1 MLSRKSGPPVPPRP
15 KPSAVAL
22 ATKNREN
29 SPPLQSIQ
37 HGRTVIYKSPSMILN
52 NNNDDSSKSI
62 SYDLKKS
69 KTDIN
74 INISNDNENSH
85 SDDIKKKSPVP
96 RPRLNNNNN
105 NNNRNSIENTTKI
118 DESNDVKEGLAE
130 QSKEKSFIEIENNMK
145 NSNHVNKLF
154 TEIIINS
161 SPIVEAKNND
171 IKLEHCTISVSPA
184 NNITSTKYNL
194 LKRPEPEGGEF
205 IINPPQEFKNS
216 TQIDKKKVAFHE
228 ILISELT
235 AMRKSGS
242 SNSYD
247 KMQKSFDISPN
258 GTQRSRIRTA
268 DWVEVGDN
276 GKELKLSS
284 CQISLEDS
292 GLEDEERIDDCSSG
306 VGDSWDSSVKDIDER
321 YIKLFNFR
329 DLIILFYCAIFFF
342 SLLYKII
349 KTTYNRL

>member
-1 MLSRKSGPPVPPRP
+1 MLSRKPGPPVPPRP
-15 KPSAVAL
+15 TPSAVAL

-52 NNNDDSSKSI
+52 NNNDDSSKNI
-62 SYDLKKS
+62 SYGIKKS
-69 KTDIN
+69 KTDV
-74 INISNDNENSH
+74 NISNDNEIKQNNRNADVQLITKSNENSH
-85 SDDIKKKSPVP
+85 SDIKKKSPVP
-96 RPRLNNNNN
+96 RPRLNNN
-105 NNNRNSIENTTKI
+105 RNSIENITKI
-118 DESNDVKEGLAE
+118 DEFLLINNSNDVKEGLAK
-130 QSKEKSFIEIENNMK
+130 QPKEKSFIEIENNIR

-171 IKLEHCTISVSPA
+171 IKLEHCISVSPV
-184 NNITSTKYNL
+184 NNSSTKYNL

-205 IINPPQEFKNS
+205 IINPPQEFKNAGLV
-216 TQIDKKKVAFHE
+216 DKKKVAFHE

-242 SNSYD
+242 SSSYD

-276 GKELKLSS
+276 GKELKLTS

-321 YIKLFNFR
+321 YIE
-329 DLIILFYCAIFFF
+329 III
-342 SLLYKII
+342 
-349 KTTYNRL
+349 

>member
-1 MLSRKSGPPVPPRP
+1 MLSRKPGPPVPPRP
-15 KPSAVAL
+15 TPSAVAQ

-52 NNNDDSSKSI
+52 NNNDDSSKNI
-62 SYDLKKS
+62 SYGIKKS

-74 INISNDNENSH
+74 ISNDNEIKQNNRNVELITKSNENSH
-85 SDDIKKKSPVP
+85 SDIKKKSPVP

-105 NNNRNSIENTTKI
+105 RNSIENTTKI
-118 DESNDVKEGLAE
+118 DEFLLINNSNDVKEGLAE
-130 QSKEKSFIEIENNMK
+130 QPKEKSFIEIENNIR

-171 IKLEHCTISVSPA
+171 IKLEHCISVSPV
-184 NNITSTKYNL
+184 NNNSTKYNL

-205 IINPPQEFKNS
+205 IINPPQEFKNAGLV
-216 TQIDKKKVAFHE
+216 DKKKVAFHE

-242 SNSYD
+242 SSSYD

-276 GKELKLSS
+276 GKELKLTS

-321 YIKLFNFR
+321 YCSISGI
-329 DLIILFYCAIFFF
+329 LIIL
-342 SLLYKII
+342 
-349 KTTYNRL
+349 

>member
-1 MLSRKSGPPVPPRP
+1 MLSRKPGPPVPPRP
-15 KPSAVAL
+15 TPSAVAL
-22 ATKNREN
+22 ANKNREN
-29 SPPLQSIQ
+29 SPPLQTIQ

-52 NNNDDSSKSI
+52 NNNDDSSKNI
-62 SYDLKKS
+62 SYGIKKS
-69 KTDIN
+69 KTE
-74 INISNDNENSH
+74 INISNDNEIKQNNRNDVQLITKLNENSH
-85 SDDIKKKSPVP
+85 SDIKKKSPVP
-96 RPRLNNNNN
+96 RPRSNNNNN

-118 DESNDVKEGLAE
+118 VDTKNDDFLLINNSNDVKEGLAE
-130 QSKEKSFIEIENNMK
+130 KPNEKSFKEIENNIK
-145 NSNHVNKLF
+145 NSNHVNKLY

-161 SPIVEAKNND
+161 SPVVVEAKNND
-171 IKLEHCTISVSPA
+171 IKLEHCISVSPV
-184 NNITSTKYNL
+184 NNNSTKYNL

-216 TQIDKKKVAFHE
+216 TQVDKKKVAFHE

-235 AMRKSGS
+235 AMRRSGS
-242 SNSYD
+242 SNSYE
-247 KMQKSFDISPN
+247 KMKKSFDISPN

-321 YIKLFNFR
+321 Y
-329 DLIILFYCAIFFF
+329 LISGI
-342 SLLYKII
+342 
-349 KTTYNRL
+349 

>member
-1 MLSRKSGPPVPPRP
+1 MLSRKPGPPVPPRP
-15 KPSAVAL
+15 TPSAVAL

-52 NNNDDSSKSI
+52 NNNDDSSKNI
-62 SYDLKKS
+62 SYGIKKS
-69 KTDIN
+69 KTDV
-74 INISNDNENSH
+74 NISNDNEIKQNNRNADVQLITKSNENSH
-85 SDDIKKKSPVP
+85 SDIKKKSPVP

-105 NNNRNSIENTTKI
+105 RNSIENITKI
-118 DESNDVKEGLAE
+118 DEFLLINNSNDVKEGLAK
-130 QSKEKSFIEIENNMK
+130 QPKEKSFIEIENNIR

-171 IKLEHCTISVSPA
+171 IKLEHCISVSPV
-184 NNITSTKYNL
+184 NNSSTKYNL

-205 IINPPQEFKNS
+205 IINPPQEFKNAGLV
-216 TQIDKKKVAFHE
+216 DKKKVAFHE

-242 SNSYD
+242 SSSYD

-276 GKELKLSS
+276 GKELKLTS

-321 YIKLFNFR
+321 YIE
-329 DLIILFYCAIFFF
+329 III
-342 SLLYKII
+342 
-349 KTTYNRL
+349 